1 MQCLEQK
8 SEAEKEKFRS
18 AGNKLLNK
26 CFLLNCQEESKKDY
40 IFVLH
45 NEELFS
51 SYFKFLGYTLKI
63 NRSQGVIGLENE
75 FGLGR
80 LSLSKYE
87 TIALLILRLLYLEK
101 EKELSIYKKEV
112 LILMEEFREKYKM
125 LELSSKP
132 VLDKTT
138 ERQIFSEFRKINIIR
153 NIEKDITEPE
163 ARIIIY
169 PSICLAV
176 DNQGVEKMKQETA
189 DLLDKF
195 RGGEQDEN

>member
-1 MQCLEQK
+1 MLCYEGK
-8 SEAEKEKFRS
+8 SDAEKEKIAR
-18 AGNKLLNK
+18 AANKLLNN
-26 CFLLNCQEESKKDY
+26 CFLLNCQEESKKEY
-40 IFVLH
+40 IFVLQ
-45 NEELFS
+45 NEVEVS
-51 SYFKFLGYTLKI
+51 SYFKPLGYTIKI

-101 EKELSIYKKEV
+101 ENEISMYKKEV

-138 ERQIFSEFRKINIIR
+138 ERQIFSALKKVNIIR
-153 NIEKDITEPE
+153 NIEKDITEAE

-169 PSICLAV
+169 PSICFAI
-176 DNQGVEKMKQETA
+176 DNQRVEKMKQETA
-189 DLLDKF
+189 DLLAKF
-195 RGGEQDEN
+195 RGEQDEN